1 MRRFLWAVPLLFA
14 LISSGALADSVS
26 IFLIPNYFGDNF
38 GFEQRSAGMT
48 VDVGGGTEIGFFDG
62 FPFPYAPGQTVGGS
76 GTVDLDFGTA
86 KIGGVDHDLYVTS
99 GSLFMSTFT
108 LPTNGASFVT
118 ELVELSFGTSAI
130 VLDTGQIINIG
141 GDAKGTVTFA
151 LGYTGLYYAYSQFT
165 PAPAPEPGTVV
176 LIVTGLIGIFSVARR
191 RSRASI
197 QPGPTRA

>member
-1 MRRFLWAVPLLFA
+1 MRRFLWAVPLLFV
-14 LISSGALADSVS
+14 LISSGARADSVS
-26 IFLIPNYFGDNF
+26 FFLIPNYFGDNF

-62 FPFPYAPGQTVGGS
+62 FPDGSEPGTTLGGL
-76 GTVDLDFGTA
+76 GTVYLDSGNA
-86 KIGGVDHDLYVTS
+86 EIGGINHDLYVTT
-99 GSLFMSTFT
+99 GSLFMSSFT

-118 ELVELSFGTSAI
+118 ELVELSFGTSAV

-165 PAPAPEPGTVV
+165 PAAAPEPGTVV
-176 LIVTGLIGIFSVARR
+176 LIATGMIGIFSVARR
-191 RSRASI
+191 RFRDSI

>member
-1 MRRFLWAVPLLFA
+1 
-14 LISSGALADSVS
+14 
-26 IFLIPNYFGDNF
+26 
-38 GFEQRSAGMT
+38 MT

-62 FPFPYAPGQTVGGS
+62 FPDGYEPGTTLGGL
-76 GTVDLDFGTA
+76 GTVYLDSGNA
-86 KIGGVDHDLYVTS
+86 EIGGINHDLYVTT
-99 GSLFMSTFT
+99 GSLFMSSFT

-118 ELVELSFGTSAI
+118 ELVELSFGTSAV

-176 LIVTGLIGIFSVARR
+176 LIATGMIGIFSVARR
-191 RSRASI
+191 RFRASI